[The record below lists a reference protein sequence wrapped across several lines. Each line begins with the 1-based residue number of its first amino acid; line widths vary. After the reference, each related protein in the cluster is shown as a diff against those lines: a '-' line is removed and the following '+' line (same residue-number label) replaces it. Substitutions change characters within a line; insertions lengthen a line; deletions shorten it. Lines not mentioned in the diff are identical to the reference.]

1 MKKADEAGD
10 TSHCKD
16 SGEDADAERNILR
29 ADNVEDNTCEA
40 VRAARDVQQLAEQRA
55 EEKQNHP
62 RLHEADETTHV
73 CIEQAGG
80 DVHLIDDHE
89 NDGADNAANQGRN
102 VFVAEQADKQDCRHE
117 DKDVHKYSPKN
128 YLIQTVRQ

>member
-1 MKKADEAGD
+1 MLALRQKLKCDRIADEKADEAGD

-40 VRAARDVQQLAEQRA
+40 VRAARDVQQLAEQSA

-62 RLHEADETTHV
+62 
-73 CIEQAGG
+73 
-80 DVHLIDDHE
+80 
-89 NDGADNAANQGRN
+89 
-102 VFVAEQADKQDCRHE
+102 QDFMKPTRPPMY
-117 DKDVHKYSPKN
+117 VSNRPVVMSI
-128 YLIQTVRQ
+128 L